1 MLALQKVE
9 AGFGLS
15 LVDIDPPGAPG
26 PGEVLVEILATGICG
41 SDLSIESWGTGYSSF
56 MGEALP
62 VTLGH
67 ETVGTVVALGE
78 DVTRP
83 ALGKPVVINPAVA
96 CGRCARCKIGDAV
109 GCTDRQ
115 AIGMIRN
122 GAFARFVIA
131 PAAYCYELPASIPV
145 ELGALVEPLSV
156 GAHALVTGGMA
167 NDKRVVVFGPGPI
180 GQGVAAMAR
189 AMGARDVTIVGL
201 NDGARFEVLRSMG
214 FDRLVDMADEDSEAK
229 LAELAG
235 HGFDLAVEAA
245 GVPVVVDQALT
256 VLASEGILV
265 LAGMGACAATFD
277 MLRMVRMRLQIRGAS
292 RIPPSAWAIVL
303 DAMAAHPDHFAPLI
317 THRMKLSEAA
327 AALVL
332 CRQRQASKVL
342 LFPE

>member
-1 MLALQKVE
+1 MLALRKVE
-9 AGFGLS
+9 AAFGLS
-15 LVDIDPPGAPG
+15 LEDVDPPGAPG
-26 PGEVLVEILATGICG
+26 PGEVLVAVHATGICG
-41 SDLSIESWGTGYSSF
+41 SDISIESWGKGYSSF
-56 MGEALP
+56 MGQALP

-67 ETVGTVVALGE
+67 ETVGYVVELGQ
-78 DVTRP
+78 DVAYP

-96 CGRCARCKIGDAV
+96 CTKCARCRMGDTV
-109 GCTDRQ
+109 GCLDRQ

-131 PAAYCYELPASIPV
+131 PAAYCYELPLSIPA

-167 NDKRVVVFGPGPI
+167 KDMCVVVFGPGPI

-189 AMGARDVTIVGL
+189 AMGAREVTIVGL

-214 FDRLVDMADEDSEAK
+214 FDRLVDMADQNAEQK
-229 LAELAG
+229 LTELAG
-235 HGFDLAVEAA
+235 DGFDLAVEAA
-245 GVPVVVDQALT
+245 GVPVVVDQALS

-265 LAGMGACAATFD
+265 LAGMGGCTASFD

-292 RIPPSAWAIVL
+292 RIPPSAWTIVL
-303 DAMAAHPDHFAPLI
+303 TAMAAHPEQFLPLI

-327 AALVL
+327 AALDL
-332 CRQRQASKVL
+332 CRQRLASKVL